1 MTAKRVSKGWE
12 MLLVLSL
19 ANGLG
24 ILSEESNSHGCMHYL
39 MNPFEM
45 EERADQ

>member
-1 MTAKRVSKGWE
+1 MEAKRVFEGLKMS
-12 MLLVLSL
+12 LVLYL